1 MPTLSGTNGHNRKS
15 GTPGTHGIRDT
26 VIRRDERGS
35 AALEA
40 ALGVPAFAL
49 FVGLVIFGGR
59 TATTHQALQSAAADA
74 ARSASLARNADVAR
88 ADAREAATSSIANQ
102 KIGCSA
108 IDVAVDTGDFGK
120 QPGVP
125 GSVSVTISCRLDLS
139 DLAVPGVPGSRV
151 MRATMSSPLDTWRE
165 R

>member
-1 MPTLSGTNGHNRKS
+1 M
-15 GTPGTHGIRDT
+15 
-26 VIRRDERGS
+26 
-35 AALEA
+35 
-40 ALGVPAFAL
+40 PAFAL
-49 FVGLVIFGGR
+49 FFVQIIFGGR
-59 TATTHQALQSAAADA
+59 TATTHEALQSAAADA
-74 ARSASLARNADVAR
+74 ARSASLARDADVAR
-88 ADAREAATSSIANQ
+88 AAAREAATASITNQ

-108 IDVAVDTGDFGK
+108 IDVAVDTSDFDK

-125 GSVSVTISCRLDLS
+125 GSVNVTVSCRLDLS

>member
-1 MPTLSGTNGHNRKS
+1 
-15 GTPGTHGIRDT
+15 

-35 AALEA
+35 AAIEA
-40 ALGVPAFAL
+40 AIGVPAFAL

-74 ARSASLARNADVAR
+74 ARSASLARNPDAAQ
-88 ADAREAATSSIANQ
+88 ADAREAATSSITNQ

-108 IDVAVDTGDFGK
+108 IDVAVDTSDFGK

-125 GSVSVTISCRLDLS
+125 GSVNVIVSCRLGLS

>member
-1 MPTLSGTNGHNRKS
+1 VRPRTFWHRGES
-15 GTPGTHGIRDT
+15 
-26 VIRRDERGS
+26 GS
-35 AALEA
+35 ASLEA
-40 ALGVPAFAL
+40 AIGVPAFAL

-88 ADAREAATSSIANQ
+88 VDARRAATSSITNQ

-108 IDVAVDTGDFGK
+108 IDVAVDTSDFDK

-125 GSVSVTISCRLDLS
+125 GSVNVTVSCQLDLS

-151 MRATMSSPLDTWRE
+151 MRATMSSPIDTWRE